1 MKRLFIII
9 VLFVFGLSAISI
21 FDNSDF
27 KSYDKVIKEVKEDKK
42 KEKDN
47 FIYLTN
53 SNDNIDDL
61 LKERFVVEEKVKY
74 ICEKTGFIT
83 KDNKTYY
90 VEDGNIVKG
99 LKLINNQRY
108 YFDFETGELLKE
120 NVKSVI
126 DISSWQEDIDF
137 ELLKESNLI
146 DYVIVRLGYGTN
158 NNESPILDNKFERN
172 INELNRL
179 NIPYGIYFYGYAST
193 IESSTLEANFTIDMI
208 KKYNVNLSLPIFYD
222 AELKELNNIIYT
234 NEIYNDV
241 INNYIKVLNNNGY
254 YDVGVY
260 SNLNMFL
267 NGSLNTLDKKIPRWI
282 SEYYYR
288 CEYPDEYIGWQY
300 TNSFKIPG
308 VNQMVDMN
316 IFY

>member
-27 KSYDKVIKEVKEDKK
+27 KSYDKVVKEVKEESK

-53 SNDNIDDL
+53 SNDNIDNL

-99 LKLINNQRY
+99 LKLINGKRY
-108 YFDFETGELLKE
+108 YFDFETGELIKE
-120 NVKSVI
+120 DVKSVI

-137 ELLKESNLI
+137 ESLKESNLI

-158 NNESPILDNKFERN
+158 NNDNPILDNKFERN

-179 NIPYGIYFYGYAST
+179 DIPYGIYFYGYASS
-193 IESSTLEANFTIDMI
+193 IESSTLEANFTIEMI
-208 KKYNVNLSLPIFYD
+208 EKYNIKLSMPIFYD
-222 AELKELNNIIYT
+222 AELKEFNGTIYT
-234 NEIYNDV
+234 NDIYNEV
-241 INNYIKVLNNNGY
+241 INNYIKILNEKGY
-254 YDVGVY
+254 KEVGVY

-267 NGSLNTLDKKIPRWI
+267 NGGLNTLDKKIPRWI

-300 TNSFKIPG
+300 TNSYKIPG
-308 VNQMVDMN
+308 TNQLVDMN